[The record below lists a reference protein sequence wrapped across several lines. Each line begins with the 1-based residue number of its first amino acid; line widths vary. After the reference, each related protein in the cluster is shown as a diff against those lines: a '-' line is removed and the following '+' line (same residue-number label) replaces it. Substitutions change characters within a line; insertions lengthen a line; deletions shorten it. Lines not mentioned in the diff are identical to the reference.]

1 MTSAPF
7 PLLFSSNGVTKR
19 IEDAMVDIG
28 SVSRGIQNTSMR
40 LGKLR
45 PVHVFNTKEITMG
58 SLEDVDF
65 AAVLTLLLGLLGGGA
80 ED

>member
-1 MTSAPF
+1 
-7 PLLFSSNGVTKR
+7 
-19 IEDAMVDIG
+19 MVDIG

>member
-1 MTSAPF
+1 
-7 PLLFSSNGVTKR
+7 
-19 IEDAMVDIG
+19 MVDIG

-58 SLEDVDF
+58 SLEEIDF
-65 AAVLTLLLGLLGGGA
+65 VGVLELLLGLLAGGG
-80 ED
+80 DGGTTTT

>member
-1 MTSAPF
+1 M
-7 PLLFSSNGVTKR
+7 TKR

-40 LGKLR
+40 LGKLQ

-58 SLEDVDF
+58 SLEDIDF
-65 AAVLTLLLGLLGGGA
+65 AAVLTLLLGLLGGGS